1 MKPLLKAVK
10 FSALFGLLALLV
22 GGCGDYKRTYYTW
35 DVDGN
40 ELLAKDEFYR
50 GAYSYWDDDGNGL
63 VELHEFDYGWSH
75 SPFFDNWDRNDDGVI
90 SRDEYDDGWADAD
103 VVDEHLLGAFD
114 LWDVIDDDQLTPAE
128 VKDGIYTLWDDDK
141 DGFLEYHEFASNL
154 DAAGLWSNW
163 DVNDDS
169 YVTITEVYYWNPHG
183 KEENSS
189 ADSQNNSK

>member
-1 MKPLLKAVK
+1 MHSAV
-10 FSALFGLLALLV
+10 GQR
-22 GGCGDYKRTYYTW
+22 CERTADTQ
-35 DVDGN
+35 
-40 ELLAKDEFYR
+40 R
-50 GAYSYWDDDGNGL
+50 GT
-63 VELHEFDYGWSH
+63 
-75 SPFFDNWDRNDDGVI
+75 
-90 SRDEYDDGWADAD
+90 
-103 VVDEHLLGAFD
+103 
-114 LWDVIDDDQLTPAE
+114 TPAE